1 MQSSAPQSASEGAP
15 TASVSVDDGTVAA
28 VSGDSTRSEVAAIAA
43 AIAARRVERTRLA
56 AQAAAGDVGWT
67 GRRWTFAGRID
78 RLQDQDARPTDG
90 TPTDPWTAAGR
101 TQRMK

>member
-1 MQSSAPQSASEGAP
+1 MESSAPQSALASASTATVPLDGA
-15 TASVSVDDGTVAA
+15 DAA
-28 VSGDSTRSEVAAIAA
+28 VAGDPTRSEVAAITA
-43 AIAARRVERTRLA
+43 AIAARRAERTRALA
-56 AQAAAGDVGWT
+56 QAAAAGDVGWT